1 MKIKNSYYTLEI
13 YNKVNYENVKVK
25 FFNDMLDL
33 VSFTNKNARKYDDCY
48 VKVINE
54 TDDTE
59 YVYDGCI
66 HVFNRKVNEILI
78 QGDYSINN

>member
-1 MKIKNSYYTLEI
+1 MKIKNNYYTLEI

-25 FFNDMLDL
+25 CFIDMLDL
-33 VSFTNKNARKYDDCY
+33 VSFTNKNAKKYDDCC

-54 TDDTE
+54 TDDNE

-66 HVFNRKVNEILI
+66 HKFNVKVARALLEVDLSK
-78 QGDYSINN
+78 Y